1 MGAAKRGS
9 HPCFA
14 SCIRLRYTV
23 VFSLSRSFA
32 GGAYVGCAASSK
44 ERTSKIHNHTI
55 TSGRGLASRGSGN
68 GFQTKA
74 AGFPSHITFFYLFSH
89 LQFSETVRQKVM
101 KIKRSKAHMQP
112 SAQSKGGEIYWS
124 FSWNKS
130 ILITCM

>member
-101 KIKRSKAHMQP
+101 KIKRSKPTCSPAHR
-112 SAQSKGGEIYWS
+112 AKGARFIGAFHGIKA
-124 FSWNKS
+124 F
-130 ILITCM
+130 